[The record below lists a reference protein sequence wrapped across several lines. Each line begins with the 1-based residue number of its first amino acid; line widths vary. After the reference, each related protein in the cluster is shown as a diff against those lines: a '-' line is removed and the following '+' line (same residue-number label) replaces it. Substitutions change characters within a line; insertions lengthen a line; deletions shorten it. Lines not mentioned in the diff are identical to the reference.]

1 MTCSERHRR
10 ARSRLALLITSALLA
25 SVVGI
30 AGTVPATAQ
39 TNSVT
44 LRGTV
49 TAEGSASLSNVVVTV
64 MDRCWFACR
73 NDGQQLPDDGPAR
86 PRPLDPS
93 RFLGET
99 SPDAAGNW
107 SVTVDG
113 PFEGGPVVVAWDR
126 SATLATAWSYPHPWS
141 WDQEHWESPNL
152 EFRLETGGQISGRL
166 TDPAGAPVPE
176 GQYALVQGDD
186 TFSTRHP
193 VLTLE
198 VDPQTGQFTS
208 PAVAPGE
215 YRIAY
220 GNLHGDYLA
229 NNDAARVQAIA
240 GQTASAGAIQV
251 QLMQTGTISGHVAD
265 ESGLSLSGATVQGHI
280 SSQGSYWPSYS
291 PFSVNGSTSFWT
303 KTGEDGTFTAENLI
317 PHDNWNLEF
326 NIPVPHQYASL
337 STGWFHS
344 CAIQSDNTIE
354 CWGSNSD
361 GQTVAPD
368 GRFTAI
374 SADGRHTCA
383 IRTDNTIECWGSNSD
398 GQTVAPDGRFTAI
411 SAGALHTCAIRIENT
426 IECWGINEFGQTDA
440 PDSQYIAISAG
451 DTHSC
456 AIGTDNTIDCWGRND
471 YGQADPPDSQYG
483 QYSAVSAGAFH
494 VCAIRT
500 DNTIN
505 CWGRNDYGQA
515 DAPDG
520 QYTAISAGALHT
532 CAIGIDNTI
541 DCWGSSEFGQ
551 ANAPDGRFT
560 AISAVSLH
568 TCAIGIENTIDCWG
582 INSRGQ
588 LDVPDAS
595 IQQLSLEGITV
606 ASGGTVVCA
615 VAWNGTATATCS
627 DTQAENDPEEEDGA
641 AERCFAVHK
650 FGAQP
655 VDVAKTADRETV
667 LAQLSWGYHES
678 IGCYLTLDEA
688 ALGVLQAAPAP
699 LGFPAADPAVS
710 QQCFEAHKFGA
721 QPVDVAKSA
730 DRQTVLA
737 QVRWGFHQSIGCYLT
752 LDTTATAALRAAH
765 T

>member
-240 GQTASAGAIQV
+240 GQTASAGVIQV
-251 QLMQTGTISGHVAD
+251 QLMQLGTISGHIAD

-317 PHDNWNLEF
+317 PHDNWNVGF
-326 NIPVPHQYASL
+326 RIPVPRQYAAL
-337 STGWFHS
+337 STGLNHS
-344 CAIQSDNTIE
+344 CAIAADNTI
-354 CWGSNSD
+354 D
-361 GQTVAPD
+361 
-368 GRFTAI
+368 
-374 SADGRHTCA
+374 
-383 IRTDNTIECWGSNSD
+383 
-398 GQTVAPDGRFTAI
+398 
-411 SAGALHTCAIRIENT
+411 
-426 IECWGINEFGQTDA
+426 CWGINGSGQSDP
-440 PDSQYIAISAG
+440 PDGQYNAIAAG
-451 DTHSC
+451 HEHSC
-456 AIGTDNTIDCWGRND
+456 AIATDNTIDCWGDNT
-471 YGQADPPDSQYG
+471 GNETDPPDG
-483 QYSAVSAGAFH
+483 QYTAISAGRAH
-494 VCAIRT
+494 SCAIAT
-500 DNTIN
+500 DNTID
-505 CWGRNDYGQA
+505 CWGSNFYGQLGA
-515 DAPDG
+515 PDGQYTAISAGNSHTCAIATDNTIDCWGNDSEGETGAPDGQYTAISAGTYHSCAIATDNTIDCWGVNYEGESDAPDG
-520 QYTAISAGALHT
+520 QYTAISAGDSHT
-532 CAIGIDNTI
+532 CAIATDQTI
-541 DCWGSSEFGQ
+541 DCWGRDLYGETD
-551 ANAPDGRFT
+551 APDGQYT
-560 AISAVSLH
+560 AVSAGAFH
-568 TCAIGIENTIDCWG
+568 SCAVGTDDTIDCWG
-582 INSRGQ
+582 RWRYGQ
-588 LDVPDAS
+588 TNPPDVP
-595 IQQLSLEGITV
+595 ILELSLEGITV

-627 DTQAENDPEEEDGA
+627 DTQAETDPEDGDGT

-667 LAQLSWGYHES
+667 LAQLSWGFHES